1 MTEQNKKYLFYG
13 LGAVAAYIFV
23 VGPILKKLGLQKTQ
37 TEKEAEAEI
46 SKYLKGQIS
55 AGNATKTPGEWA
67 IIADQ
72 IYNDLRY
79 SAVSDNKDN
88 AALQLARCKNG
99 ADVALLIKSFG
110 KRREYYFGIPA
121 GSEMDLQ
128 QFVTSN
134 LSSKQIAAVNDNYR
148 RKGIKYQF

>member
-1 MTEQNKKYLFYG
+1 MREQNKKYLFYG
-13 LGAVAAYIFV
+13 LGAVAAYFIV
-23 VGPILKKLGLQKTQ
+23 LRPILKGLGLQKSQ

-46 SKYLKGQIS
+46 NKYLRSQIS

-79 SAVSDNKDN
+79 SALSDNKDN
-88 AALQLARCKNG
+88 AALQLARVKNG

-110 KRREYYFGIPA
+110 KRREYLFGIPA

>member
-13 LGAVAAYIFV
+13 LGAVAAYFIV
-23 VGPILKKLGLQKTQ
+23 LRPILKKFGLEKTQ
-37 TEKEAEAEI
+37 TEKEAEADI
-46 SKYLKGQIS
+46 NKYLRGQIS
-55 AGNATKTPGEWA
+55 AGNATKSPGEWA

-79 SAVSDNKDN
+79 TAISDNKDN
-88 AALQLARCKNG
+88 AALQLARVKNG

-148 RKGIKYQF
+148 RKNIKFQF

>member
-13 LGAVAAYIFV
+13 LGAVAAYFIV
-23 VGPILKKLGLQKTQ
+23 LRPILKKFGLEKTQ
-37 TEKEAEAEI
+37 TEKEAEADI
-46 SKYLKGQIS
+46 NKYLRGQIS
-55 AGNATKTPGEWA
+55 AGNATKSSGEWA

-88 AALQLARCKNG
+88 AALQLARVKNG
-99 ADVALLIKSFG
+99 ADVALLIKSFV